1 MKIKMF
7 NTENAPAAVGPYSH
21 AVIAGDMIYV
31 SGQVPFDPAK
41 GELVKSGIED
51 EAKQCLENVKAIL
64 VDAGSCLENVV
75 KATIFIKNMDDFGKI
90 NVVYGTYFN
99 EHKPARACVEVAR
112 LPLGVNVEIEVIA
125 VV

>member
-21 AVIAGDMIYV
+21 AVIAGEMIYV
-31 SGQVPFDPAK
+31 SGQVPFDPGK
-41 GELVKSGIED
+41 GQLVKTGVED
-51 EAKQCLENVKAIL
+51 EARQCLENLKTIL
-64 VDAGSCLENVV
+64 IDAGSCLENVV

-90 NVVYGTYFN
+90 NTVYGTYFSQ
-99 EHKPARACVEVAR
+99 HKPARACVEVAK

-125 VV
+125 AL

>member
-7 NTENAPAAVGPYSH
+7 NTDNAPAAVGPYSH
-21 AVIAGDMIYV
+21 AVIAGEMIYV
-31 SGQVPFDPAK
+31 SGQVPFNPAK

-64 VDAGSCLENVV
+64 VDAGTCLENVV

-90 NVVYGTYFN
+90 NAVYGTYFS

-125 VV
+125 AM